1 MLTEIW
7 LILTGVAAFAALLL
21 LSKRARTITKQC
33 VAHPRQECE
42 IDPSTSEVTTK
53 EH

>member
-7 LILTGVAAFAALLL
+7 LMLIGVAAFAVLLL
-21 LSKRARTITKQC
+21 VSKRARTITKQC

-42 IDPSTSEVTTK
+42 IDRSTSEVTTK